1 MSLFSFRAN
10 ACMHACMNAYIHACM
25 PAFLPQLSR
34 VLFSY
39 VFVHPIPCQ
48 FPIYRSI
55 LHRKIPLRV
64 NSTLYF
70 LIDLF
75 DENIYIYIIVLIV
88 VEFYYLFSLFLSF
101 SVEKYSG
108 NWRSYLAKLM
118 KDESQTLYGDIL
130 IEFLKI
136 RIKGD
141 VISPKLCI
149 ILPDNNNKFNDPEVR
164 FAMKFA
170 PFHPRGWS
178 KPFFPPLTVFK
189 PFVSLRRNA
198 TRGIVALASTLRN
211 N

>member
-1 MSLFSFRAN
+1 MR
-10 ACMHACMNAYIHACM
+10 
-25 PAFLPQLSR
+25 
-34 VLFSY
+34 
-39 VFVHPIPCQ
+39 
-48 FPIYRSI
+48 
-55 LHRKIPLRV
+55 
-64 NSTLYF
+64 
-70 LIDLF
+70 
-75 DENIYIYIIVLIV
+75 IYIYIIVLIV

-170 PFHPRGWS
+170 PSHPHGLG
-178 KPFFPPLTVFK
+178 KPFFLPLPDF
-189 PFVSLRRNA
+189 
-198 TRGIVALASTLRN
+198 
-211 N
+211 